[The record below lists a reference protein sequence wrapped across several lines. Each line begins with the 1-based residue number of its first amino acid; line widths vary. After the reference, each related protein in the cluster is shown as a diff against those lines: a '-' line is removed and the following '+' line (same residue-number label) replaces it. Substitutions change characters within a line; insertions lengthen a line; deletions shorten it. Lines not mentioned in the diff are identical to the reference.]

1 MIPQIRKG
9 DKMKLGFKFGTK
21 YVEFT
26 VSFSNR
32 KTLAIEVET
41 NGKVN
46 VVAPM
51 GVSEEKIIKKV
62 KSKAKWIVQKQY
74 EVRNI
79 NVNKINREA
88 VNGESY
94 LYLGRNYTLQ
104 LMIKEDTNK
113 IEVKLFR
120 GKFIVITP
128 SKDEEKIKL
137 ALEEWYREK
146 TLQKINDRIK
156 YYKHFFNKEPKTI
169 KVKEQKKR
177 WASCT
182 SKNELLFNWRCA
194 MAPAYIID
202 YIVVHEMCHMYHK
215 DHSKEFWN
223 MVSNV
228 MPDYEGRREWLR
240 DNGIKL
246 NLQI

>member
-1 MIPQIRKG
+1 
-9 DKMKLGFKFGTK
+9 MKLGFIFGTK
-21 YVEFT
+21 NIEFD
-26 VSFSNR
+26 VQYSNR
-32 KTLAIEVET
+32 KTLAIEVEPS
-41 NGKVN
+41 GEVN

-51 GVSEEKIIKKV
+51 GISEDKIITRV
-62 KSKAKWIVQKQY
+62 KTKAIWIVQKQY

-88 VNGESY
+88 ISGESY

-104 LMIKEDTNK
+104 LIVDKQRKD
-113 IEVKLFR
+113 IDVKLLR
-120 GKFIVITP
+120 GKFVVTTYT
-128 SKDEEKIKL
+128 KDEGKIKSS
-137 ALEEWYREK
+137 LEIWYRDK
-146 TLQKINDRIK
+146 AFQKIDERVK
-156 YYKHFFNKEPKTI
+156 YYSHFFNKQPKSI

-182 SKNELLFNWRCA
+182 SKDELLFNWRCV

-223 MVSNV
+223 MVSGI
-228 MPDYEGRREWLR
+228 MPNYESRRLWLR

-246 NLQI
+246 DL

>member
-1 MIPQIRKG
+1 
-9 DKMKLGFKFGTK
+9 MKLGFKFGTK
-21 YVEFT
+21 DIEFE
-26 VSFSNR
+26 VQYSNR
-32 KTLAIEVET
+32 KTLAIEVEPS
-41 NGKVN
+41 GEVN
-46 VVAPM
+46 VVAPI
-51 GVSEEKIIKKV
+51 GVSEEDIIKRV
-62 KSKAKWIVQKQY
+62 KSKATWIVQKQY

-88 VNGESY
+88 VSGESY

-104 LMIKEDTNK
+104 LVLDDQSKEIK
-113 IEVKLFR
+113 VKLFR
-120 GKFIVITP
+120 GKFIVTTYT
-128 SKDEEKIKL
+128 KDEDKIK
-137 ALEEWYREK
+137 ASLEEWYREK
-146 TLQKINDRIK
+146 AFQKVTERIK
-156 YYKHFFNKEPKTI
+156 YYSHCFNKQPKSI

-182 SKNELLFNWRCA
+182 SKDELLFNWRCA

-223 MVSNV
+223 MVSGI
-228 MPDYEGRREWLR
+228 MPDYESRRLWLR

-246 NLQI
+246 DL